1 MNSKQVLKA
10 MREDGAVM
18 HMMWGVS
25 GEKEFWLE
33 SADKPHVQLSRAV
46 GQRVAMVEDIKEGDD
61 ALIKTCAPQTYISGK
76 QQNGAH

>member
-10 MREDGAVM
+10 MREEGAVM

-33 SADKPHVQLSRAV
+33 GSGSHVQLSRAV

-61 ALIKTCAPQTYISGK
+61 ALIKDCAPQTY
-76 QQNGAH
+76 AAAR